1 MLPPSARQYGTSQQ
15 LPFLYEV
22 LSGWVG
28 PSLPPPS
35 IRPSLSFPLEK
46 EKEENQSFFLFFHV
60 NGPILYRKVF
70 RAIHH
75 VEKDQPPI
83 VPFFYLERE
92 VLLMMLRTAVRSAR
106 GKLGQNMTPEGP
118 GARNP
123 ILSESEFTVPPALML
138 RDRNILLPSTA
149 VTPEI
154 KGSTRAPVLRRG
166 GRTDR
171 GLAPGVDRVKSAGI
185 MQIHRPLPFSFG

>member
-1 MLPPSARQYGTSQQ
+1 VLYTTLRKTS
-15 LPFLYEV
+15 LLC
-22 LSGWVG
+22 
-28 PSLPPPS
+28 
-35 IRPSLSFPLEK
+35 
-46 EKEENQSFFLFFHV
+46 
-60 NGPILYRKVF
+60 
-70 RAIHH
+70 
-75 VEKDQPPI
+75 I
-83 VPFFYLERE
+83 VPFFDLERE

-118 GARNP
+118 GAHNP
-123 ILSESEFTVPPALML
+123 ILSESEFTLHPALML
-138 RDRNILLPSTA
+138 RDRKILLPSTA